1 MVQRETRG
9 ISLAAAKA
17 NSVVKQ
23 AAPENYR
30 TRSSAH
36 DVALRVRSWPAQ
48 RADKAINSSKRS
60 REPPV

>member
-36 DVALRVRSWPAQ
+36 DVALRVRS
-48 RADKAINSSKRS
+48 
-60 REPPV
+60 